1 MSSFIIKEIVKALKK
16 QFGKDKKKDQGEK
29 VEGETVPDSSHPHPS
44 LTLLLPQEPSKPA
57 VPEAP
62 TVPPGWTA
70 HLDVAA
76 NRYYYV
82 ETATGKTQWEPPAGT
97 IMPPPKEVKKEEK
110 KPDYMKMAKDY
121 HKKSSSSAFSK
132 NHLPFQNLSFPCHPI
147 SFFPYISSLHILCI
161 HLFGH
166 ITNVLPLFYLRSREV

>member
-1 MSSFIIKEIVKALKK
+1 MSSLILKEIIKALKK
-16 QFGKDKKKDQGEK
+16 QFGKDKEKNPEGEK
-29 VEGETVPDSSHPHPS
+29 KAE
-44 LTLLLPQEPSKPA
+44 EPSKPA
-57 VPEAP
+57 VPDAP

-82 ETATGKTQWEPPAGT
+82 ETATGKTQWDPPEGT

-121 HKKSSSSAFSK
+121 HKKSSKSAFLK
-132 NHLPFQNLSFPCHPI
+132 AHLSITKVFR
-147 SFFPYISSLHILCI
+147 FFPFIDIFFHPYLLNHRLISRSYTSSVTKLTH
-161 HLFGH
+161 GH
-166 ITNVLPLFYLRSREV
+166 FRPAQ

>member
-1 MSSFIIKEIVKALKK
+1 MIIKEIIKALKK
-16 QFGKDKKKDQGEK
+16 QFGNKDKDKKAEGEKK
-29 VEGETVPDSSHPHPS
+29 VEGEKIVYSPHRDPS
-44 LTLLLPQEPSKPA
+44 LTLLLSKEPSKPA
-57 VPEAP
+57 VPDAP

-121 HKKSSSSAFSK
+121 HKKSSNSAFSK
-132 NHLPFQNLSFPCHPI
+132 SNLSYPDIFRFFPLASSSSARI
-147 SFFPYISSLHILCI
+147 SF
-161 HLFGH
+161 
-166 ITNVLPLFYLRSREV
+166 

>member
-1 MSSFIIKEIVKALKK
+1 MSSMIIKEIIKALKK
-16 QFGKDKKKDQGEK
+16 QFGNKDKDKKAEGEK
-29 VEGETVPDSSHPHPS
+29 KVE
-44 LTLLLPQEPSKPA
+44 EPSKPA
-57 VPEAP
+57 VPDAP

-121 HKKSSSSAFSK
+121 HKKSSNKSK
-132 NHLPFQNLSFPCHPI
+132 SKSHG
-147 SFFPYISSLHILCI
+147 
-161 HLFGH
+161 GH
-166 ITNVLPLFYLRSREV
+166 GEEHEHEEEGGSGGDED